1 MTEGDGCS
9 GPGSVHE
16 LKKKYQA
23 VVDEKQQMEKQL
35 LEFRKRER

>member
-1 MTEGDGCS
+1 M
-9 GPGSVHE
+9 HE